1 MIDYEAISDGLSTDA
16 VIELMKQLGADR
28 YRETDKYVIFPTIC
42 HNVDASEAS
51 MKLYFYKDTKL
62 FVCYTACETMTIF
75 KFLKHYYDAR
85 QIAYDWYEDIYKVIL
100 NCSSFKDQNLR
111 TSTAY
116 KPVRENFQS
125 SMARALPTYSQGVLE
140 CFETI
145 YPAQWESEGISKE
158 TMKKYG
164 IRFSISQNKIIIP
177 HFNAN
182 GELVGIRGRA
192 LDPEE
197 VELFGKYMPIKIE
210 NTWYSHPLSLNLYGL
225 NYNKDNIR
233 RQGICYIVESEK
245 SVMQAESF
253 TIPNCC
259 VAICGSNFNKFALK
273 ILMKEASPREIVLC
287 LDNEELPGQDKYF
300 NKLYA
305 IGEKYKNY
313 CNFSFIYDRWNL
325 TKPKDSPTDC
335 GQAIF
340 ETLLRRRVRVR

>member
-1 MIDYEAISDGLSTDA
+1 MIDYEAISEGIDNDA
-16 VIELMKQLGADR
+16 IIELMKKLGADR
-28 YRETDKYVIFPTIC
+28 YKETTNYIIFPTIC
-42 HNVDASEAS
+42 HNIDASEAS

-62 FVCYTACETMTIF
+62 FVCYTSCDTMTIF
-75 KFLKHYYDAR
+75 KFLKQYYDTR
-85 QIAYDWYEDIYKVIL
+85 QISYDWYEDIYKVVVG
-100 NCSSFKDQNLR
+100 CSFFDPSLKR
-111 TSTAY
+111 PTEIY
-116 KPVRENFQS
+116 KPTRERFKTLA
-125 SMARALPTYSQGVLE
+125 ARPLPVFNPGVLE
-140 CFETI
+140 CFDTI
-145 YPAQWESEGISKE
+145 YPAQWIAEGISKE
-158 TMKKYG
+158 TMEKYG

-177 HFNAN
+177 HYDAN

-197 VELFGKYMPIKIE
+197 IELFGKYMPIKIE
-210 NTWYSHPLSLNLYGL
+210 NTWYSHRLSLNLYGL

-273 ILMKEASPREIVLC
+273 ILMKEASPKEIVLC
-287 LDNEELPGQDKYF
+287 LDNEELPREDKYF

-313 CNFSFIYDRWNL
+313 CNFSFVYDRWGL
-325 TKPKDSPTDC
+325 TKLKDSPTDC
-335 GQAIF
+335 GQAVF